1 MARRK
6 VAILTLFSTVFAP
19 VLVVPRTFRYG
30 PVSSKQRVRRDNC
43 RIGDIFIVRGFR
55 STVSERSAET
65 VRFDRN
71 GRRSRFVPRTPV
83 VISPAKRTV
92 RVILTRSATC
102 LLSSSGSVQTTN
114 SGRKRLRC
122 PINHNYVYI
131 SDINRYA
138 RCAKTSWLRE
148 TFHAVTVELRIQRR

>member
-19 VLVVPRTFRYG
+19 VLVVLRIILVG

-65 VRFDRN
+65 VRFDSETAGDLALFRERPSLFRRRN
-71 GRRSRFVPRTPV
+71 ER
-83 VISPAKRTV
+83 
-92 RVILTRSATC
+92 
-102 LLSSSGSVQTTN
+102 
-114 SGRKRLRC
+114 
-122 PINHNYVYI
+122 YVLY
-131 SDINRYA
+131 
-138 RCAKTSWLRE
+138 
-148 TFHAVTVELRIQRR
+148 